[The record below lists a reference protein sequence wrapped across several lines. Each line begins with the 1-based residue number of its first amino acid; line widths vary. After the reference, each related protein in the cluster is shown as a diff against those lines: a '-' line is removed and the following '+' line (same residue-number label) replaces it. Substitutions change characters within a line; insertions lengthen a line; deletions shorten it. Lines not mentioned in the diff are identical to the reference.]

1 MAEDIIQAPNQRRNQ
16 WIVIGIVLLL
26 VVAVG
31 YPLALAGVTLASPLP
46 PNVGNGELAD
56 CPATP
61 NCVSSLATDPGTY
74 VAPFPF
80 QADADIAQQ
89 ALIAAL
95 EQLPRTTLIQVE
107 DDYVHAETR
116 SAIMRFVDDNE
127 FVIDPASGVI
137 QIRAAARLGQSDMGV
152 NRSRVEQLR
161 TLFERELARITR

>member
-1 MAEDIIQAPNQRRNQ
+1 MPTSPSDQ
-16 WIVIGIVLLL
+16 GLLGD
-26 VVAVG
+26 VG
-31 YPLALAGVTLASPLP
+31 
-46 PNVGNGELAD
+46 
-56 CPATP
+56 
-61 NCVSSLATDPGTY
+61 
-74 VAPFPF
+74 
-80 QADADIAQQ
+80 IAQQ